1 MKAHRS
7 TQKGRN
13 RQMKALKELLG
24 MNPNQNQITRAKQGD
39 RLAPTVNER
48 HC

>member
-13 RQMKALKELLG
+13 RQMKALKELLE
-24 MNPNQNQITRAKQGD
+24 MNPNQNQITRPKQGH
-39 RLAPTVNER
+39 RLAPRVNER